1 MQNYNYNDYDKA
13 KIQQYQRNIFSGN
26 LSIHKDKSIS
36 SLRFL
41 EFLNVKHV
49 SLWQCENVALGTIPP
64 TLSRLTINQ
73 CTGANLTELK
83 HNVQLQFLDI
93 KQNKFVDCRFLRTL
107 VNITSLTLINNDLE
121 NIAYLRDM
129 AKLSSL
135 IVHQNNLND
144 IYGIQHL
151 KKLTLLNLSYNKI
164 VDISP
169 LESLANIEELYLNQN
184 QIVSIEALTSFSK
197 LRNLEIFDNYIQDMI
212 PICLHKNIDNWNLY
226 KIGKQ
231 QDPMQQHL
239 CTSMNHKC
247 IYGMQELASR
257 FKHSNNCRK
266 IDSIKRTIY
275 FSQVQIETNTAN
287 FFNKVNDV
295 FKLINEYG
303 TDQ

>member
-1 MQNYNYNDYDKA
+1 MQNNNDYDQV

-36 SLRFL
+36 SLHFL
-41 EFLNVKHV
+41 QFLNVKHV
-49 SLWQCENVALGTIPP
+49 SVWQCENVSLSSIPP
-64 TLSRLTINQ
+64 TLNRLTVNQ
-73 CTGANLTELK
+73 CTGVDLSELK

-93 KQNKFVDCRFLRTL
+93 KQNKFSECRFLRTL
-107 VNITSLTLINNDLE
+107 VNITNLTLINNNLE

-129 AKLSSL
+129 AKLNSL
-135 IVHQNNLND
+135 IVHQNSLND
-144 IYGIQHL
+144 ITGIQHL

-169 LESLANIEELYLNQN
+169 LESLTNIEELYLNQN

-197 LRNLEIFDNYIQDMI
+197 LRNLEIFDNYIQDMT

-231 QDPMQQHL
+231 QDPTHQHL
-239 CTSMNHKC
+239 CTSLNHKC
-247 IYGMQELASR
+247 IYGMQELAGR
-257 FKHSNNCRK
+257 FKHSSNCRK

-275 FSQVQIETNTAN
+275 YFLVQIETNTDIY
-287 FFNKVNDV
+287 FSKINDL
-295 FKLINEYG
+295 FLQLNSYG

>member
-1 MQNYNYNDYDKA
+1 MQNDYTQHQINKHKSYVVD
-13 KIQQYQRNIFSGN
+13 GN

-41 EFLNVKHV
+41 QFLKVKHV
-49 SLWQCENVALGTIPP
+49 SLWQCENVSLSSIPP

-73 CTGANLTELK
+73 CTGADLTELK

-93 KQNKFVDCRFLRTL
+93 KQNKFVECRFLRTL

-144 IYGIQHL
+144 ISGIQHL

-169 LESLANIEELYLNQN
+169 LESLTNIEELYLNQN

-197 LRNLEIFDNYIQDMI
+197 LRNLEIFDNYIQDMT
-212 PICLHKNIDNWNLY
+212 PIYRHKNYKNSNLY
-226 KIGKQ
+226 RIRQ
-231 QDPMQQHL
+231 QDDPTYQHL
-239 CTSMNHKC
+239 CRSMNHKC
-247 IYGMQELASR
+247 IYGIQELAGR
-257 FKHSNNCRK
+257 FKHSSNCRK

-275 FSQVQIETNTAN
+275 YSFVQIETNTDI
-287 FFNKVNDV
+287 FFSRINDL
-295 FKLINEYG
+295 FQQLNIFG

>member
-26 LSIHKDKSIS
+26 LSIYKDKSIS
-36 SLRFL
+36 ALRFL
-41 EFLNVKHV
+41 EFLKVKHV

-73 CTGANLTELK
+73 CTGADLTELK

-93 KQNKFVDCRFLRTL
+93 KQNKFVECRFLRTL

-169 LESLANIEELYLNQN
+169 LESLTNIEELYLNQN

-197 LRNLEIFDNYIQDMI
+197 LRNLEIFDNYIQDMT
-212 PICLHKNIDNWNLY
+212 PIYRHKNYKNSNLY
-226 KIGKQ
+226 RIRQ
-231 QDPMQQHL
+231 QDDPTYQHL

-247 IYGMQELASR
+247 IYGIQELAGR

-266 IDSIKRTIY
+266 IDSIQRTIY
-275 FSQVQIETNTAN
+275 YYFIQIQSNTDN
-287 FFNKVNDV
+287 YFNRVNDL
-295 FKLINEYG
+295 FQQLNGYG